1 MRNQARRLWFGDSQ
15 RGEDEPTQA
24 AGHDDSDTVVITPVD
39 DSGAPLRP
47 EPRRR
52 IQPRTAILLGLA
64 ALCAFGFGLASGGGD
79 KKQTAEGTQAPPAQT
94 PQFQTP
100 QAQPQTPPAQTP
112 QGVPPQGFG
121 GADLT
126 GPEAE
131 KAARA
136 ALSKFPGAIERV
148 TRGPNGGGYI
158 VHVIQ
163 ETGEVH
169 VLVGDDF
176 DVEGSDAGRAAPPQ
190 GFSPGTPGTSQ

>member
-1 MRNQARRLWFGDSQ
+1 MRKQARRLWFGDWQ
-15 RGEDEPTQA
+15 RGDDEPTA
-24 AGHDDSDTVVITPVD
+24 AVGNDDADTVVVTPVD

-52 IQPRTAILLGLA
+52 IQPRMAVLLGIA

-79 KKQTAEGTQAPPAQT
+79 KKQTAARTQSPPAQT

-100 QAQPQTPPAQTP
+100 QAQPQLPPAQTP
-112 QGVPPQGFG
+112 QGVPPQNFG

-126 GPEAE
+126 GAEAE

-136 ALSKFPGAIERV
+136 ALSKFPGEIERV

-169 VLVGDDF
+169 VVVGDDF
-176 DVEGSDAGRAAPPQ
+176 NVEGSDAGSAPPQ

>member
-1 MRNQARRLWFGDSQ
+1 MRKQARRLWFGDWQ
-15 RGEDEPTQA
+15 RGEDAPTQA
-24 AGHDDSDTVVITPVD
+24 VGHDDSDTVVITPVD
-39 DSGAPLRP
+39 DAGAPLRP

-52 IQPRTAILLGLA
+52 IQPRTAILLGIA
-64 ALCAFGFGLASGGGD
+64 ALCALGIVLASGGD
-79 KKQTAEGTQAPPAQT
+79 NKKQTADRTSTPPTQT

-100 QAQPQTPPAQTP
+100 QAQPQVPPAQAP
-112 QGVPPQGFG
+112 QGVPGQGFG

-136 ALSKFPGAIERV
+136 ALSKFPGEIERV
-148 TRGPNGGGYI
+148 TRGQNGGGYI

-169 VLVGDDF
+169 VVVGDDF
-176 DVEGSDAGRAAPPQ
+176 DVEGSDAGSGPPQ

>member
-1 MRNQARRLWFGDSQ
+1 MSKSARRLWFGDWQ
-15 RGEDEPTQA
+15 RDDERDHA
-24 AGHDDSDTVVITPVD
+24 LVSRDEEDTVVITPVD
-39 DSGAPLRP
+39 DDDAPLQST
-47 EPRRR
+47 PRRR
-52 IQPRTAILLGLA
+52 MQPRTAILLGIA

-79 KKQTAEGTQAPPAQT
+79 SKTQTAARSAD
-94 PQFQTP
+94 PQSQTP
-100 QAQPQTPPAQTP
+100 QAQAPQQLPQVQVPQA

-136 ALSKFPGAIERV
+136 ALSQYPGQIERV
-148 TRGPNGGGYI
+148 TRDPSGGGGYV

-169 VLVGDDF
+169 VVVGGDF
-176 DVEGSDAGRAAPPQ
+176 RVEGSDAGSGAPQ
-190 GFSPGTPGTSQ
+190 NFAPGTPGRSQ

>member
-1 MRNQARRLWFGDSQ
+1 MRKQARRLWFGDWQ
-15 RGEDEPTQA
+15 RGEDERTQA
-24 AGHDDSDTVVITPVD
+24 VGHDDSDTVVITPVD

-64 ALCAFGFGLASGGGD
+64 ALCAVGFGLASGGSD
-79 KKQTAEGTQAPPAQT
+79 KKPTAERTQTPPAQA
-94 PQFQTP
+94 PRFQTP
-100 QAQPQTPPAQTP
+100 QAQVPPAQTP
-112 QGVPPQGFG
+112 QGVPSQGFG

-169 VLVGDDF
+169 VVVGDDF
-176 DVEGSDAGRAAPPQ
+176 DVDGSDAGRGPPQ